1 MLKVTVQALDKEAE
15 QQQIS
20 RILRGLG
27 SNESPQAWTEF
38 LDVYSPVILQVVR
51 LFESDTDHVAD
62 CFLFVCEQLNEQ
74 GFKRLR
80 RFQVVGPATF
90 VTWLRAVV
98 RRLCLDWRRKEFGRT
113 RIFES
118 VARLNA
124 LDRELFRCVYQ
135 QGLSRDDALQ
145 MLAPRFPSL
154 SGHELASS
162 LERIRGALTPRH
174 LWLLSTCRP
183 RFEPLVNA
191 EMGADSPLLGIIPD
205 PGPDPEALAAQ
216 QQEYSALAAALGTL
230 PDSERLLVRL
240 RFEHDLTLEQVAR
253 VAGLPDAQTA
263 DRRLR
268 KILEALRTRLGKPRS
283 ASV

>member
-1 MLKVTVQALDKEAE
+1 
-15 QQQIS
+15 
-20 RILRGLG
+20 
-27 SNESPQAWTEF
+27 
-38 LDVYSPVILQVVR
+38 VILQVVR

-62 CFLFVCEQLNEQ
+62 CFLFVCKQLNEQ

-118 VARLNA
+118 VARLSA
-124 LDRELFRCVYQ
+124 FDRDLFRYVYQ
-135 QGLSRDDALQ
+135 QGLSPDEALQ
-145 MLAPRFPSL
+145 TVAPRFPSL
-154 SGHELASS
+154 SGHELAGG
-162 LERIRGALTPRH
+162 LERIRGALTPRQF
-174 LWLLSTCRP
+174 WLLSTCRP

-191 EMGADSPLLGIIPD
+191 ETGADSPLLGIIPD

-216 QQEYSALAAALGTL
+216 QQEHSALAAALGKL

-268 KILEALRTRLGKPRS
+268 KILETLRTRLGKTRS